1 MERWNMKSADDIRR
15 LFKNAGLSVG
25 PDADER
31 VFEDVLQARQ
41 KITENLP
48 ALPRN
53 MWRIIMKSPLTKLAV
68 AASVIV
74 ACVIA
79 LPLWRG
85 TQSGIALADVLARIE
100 QVKGL
105 RCKIYYK
112 RTNYNPAL
120 DKPYD
125 IEMRVTQVVSE
136 EHGTKK
142 VVERPDP
149 NGAWSESETLYLLPP
164 KRTGIQIVHAQK
176 IYGRAEVDDTIVKS
190 MREQYSSD
198 PQAFLKQITEHKYEY
213 KSLGIET
220 IDGNKVEVFQTTD
233 PNYMPRGFKNPQVDV
248 KIWVDVKTRLPVRF
262 ESLQSCDVDQMGHR
276 VSQHLIEY
284 DFEWDVPVDAAEFD
298 PPAVPEGYKSLLA
311 KYPAHITEQ
320 TIVQGLKPLV
330 ELLGKYPEVINYPVN
345 FEVDPTN
352 LYDFERT
359 VLRLVEKSENPT
371 AMRLKEQI
379 KGLTEEQINNKLVD
393 FLIPIRGLARFY
405 VLLHQDKK
413 DPAYYGK
420 TVTPQ
425 DADKVLMRWKLSDN
439 EYRVIFGD
447 LHAETVSP
455 EKLAELEAALPK

>member
-1 MERWNMKSADDIRR
+1 MRFADDIRR
-15 LFKNAGLSVG
+15 LFKKAKLGID

-31 VFEDVLQARQ
+31 VFEDMLNARQ
-41 KITENLP
+41 KVTENLP

-149 NGAWSESETLYLLPP
+149 NGAWSKSETLYLLPQR
-164 KRTGIQIVHAQK
+164 RTGIQIVHAQK

-213 KSLGIET
+213 KSLGIEI

-248 KIWVDVKTRLPVRF
+248 KIWVDVKTRLPVRY
-262 ESLQSCDVDQMGHR
+262 ESLQSWDFDQMGHR
-276 VSQHLIEY
+276 LSQHLVEY
-284 DFEWDVPVDAAEFD
+284 DFQWDAPLDATEFD
-298 PPAVPEGYKSLLA
+298 PPPVPEGYRSLVV
-311 KYPAHITEQ
+311 KYPTHITEE
-320 TIVQGLKPLV
+320 TIIQALNLLV
-330 ELLGKYPEVINYPVN
+330 ELLGKYPEAINYPAN
-345 FEVDPTN
+345 LEVDPTN
-352 LYDFERT
+352 MYDLERT
-359 VLRLVEKSENPT
+359 VLRLVEKSENPA
-371 AMRLKEQI
+371 AMRLKEEI

-393 FLIPIRGLARFY
+393 FLVPIRGLARFAN
-405 VLLHQDKK
+405 VLQRDKK

-420 TVTPQ
+420 TVTPN
-425 DADKVLMRWKLSDN
+425 DADKILMRWKLSDN
-439 EYRVIFGD
+439 EYRVIYGD

-455 EKLAELEAALPK
+455 EKLAELEKALPK